1 MYSLI
6 PGCHLRLLPTQIA
19 PATCVGEFIVAT
31 SRASGSDI
39 TLKVPETTMRM
50 DNGSGEAI
58 GPGDGMTEPDAT
70 SLTGFTVAITASRRV
85 DEFTTMLRRR
95 GADVVA
101 AAAMHMVPL
110 ADDVRLRAAT
120 EDVVD
125 APPDL
130 LIVTTGIGFRGWV
143 EAAAGWGVAD
153 TLLGALGKARVIS
166 RGPKATGALRAAGLR
181 EEWSPVSESSEE
193 VLAHLTVDDL
203 KGKRVAVQLHGAT
216 DDWDPVPWFIDTL
229 VERGATVVGVQVYR
243 WEPPEHPSALD
254 CLIEKV
260 ALGGV
265 DAITFTSAPA
275 AASFLMRADE
285 LRLTE
290 PVRRAMNS
298 TVTTFCVGPIT
309 AGPLRKAGVTS
320 VQPDRMRLGALA
332 RAVADELPRRQPDLA
347 VAGHTL
353 GVRATCAVVDGVVR
367 DLSPNSMVLLKLL
380 ASAPGAVVSRDMMLE
395 ALGGDNPQLVEAELA
410 RLRSAIGAEELI
422 VTAVER
428 GYRLAVDFMPE
439 DAGVPH

>member
-1 MYSLI
+1 M
-6 PGCHLRLLPTQIA
+6 
-19 PATCVGEFIVAT
+19 
-31 SRASGSDI
+31 
-39 TLKVPETTMRM
+39 
-50 DNGSGEAI
+50 
-58 GPGDGMTEPDAT
+58 
-70 SLTGFTVAITASRRV
+70 AITASRRV

-101 AAAMHMVPL
+101 AAAMNMVPL
-110 ADDVRLRAAT
+110 ADDVRLRDAT
-120 EDVVD
+120 QDVID

-130 LIVTTGIGFRGWV
+130 LIATTGIGFRGWV
-143 EAAAGWGVAD
+143 EAARGWGMAD
-153 TLLGALGKARVIS
+153 ALLKALGKARVIS

-203 KGKRVAVQLHGAT
+203 EGKRVAVQLHGAT

-254 CLIEKV
+254 GLIEKV

-275 AASFLMRADE
+275 AASFLMRAGE
-285 LRLTE
+285 LRLAE
-290 PVRRAMNS
+290 AVLRAMNS

-353 GVRATCAVVDGVVR
+353 GVRATCAIVDGVVR
-367 DLSPNSMVLLKLL
+367 DLSPNSVVLLKQL
-380 ASAPGAVVSRDMMLE
+380 ASAPGAVVSSDVLLE
-395 ALGGDNPQLVEAELA
+395 ALGGDNPHVVEAAVA
-410 RLRSAIGAEELI
+410 RLRSALGAKELI
-422 VTAVER
+422 VTVIKR
-428 GYRLAVDFMPE
+428 GYRLAVDFIPD
-439 DAGVPH
+439 DAGMPH

>member
-1 MYSLI
+1 VD
-6 PGCHLRLLPTQIA
+6 Q
-19 PATCVGEFIVAT
+19 
-31 SRASGSDI
+31 
-39 TLKVPETTMRM
+39 
-50 DNGSGEAI
+50 GSGEAI
-58 GPGDGMTEPDAT
+58 GRGDGMTEPDVA

-101 AAAMHMVPL
+101 AAAMSMVPL
-110 ADDVRLRAAT
+110 PDDVRLRAAT
-120 EDVVD
+120 EDVID
-125 APPDL
+125 APPDV
-130 LIVTTGIGFRGWV
+130 LIATTGIGFRGWV
-143 EAAAGWGVAD
+143 EAAEGWGLAEP
-153 TLLGALGKARVIS
+153 LLAALGKARVIS

-216 DDWDPVPWFIDTL
+216 DDWDPVPGFIDTL
-229 VERGATVVGVQVYR
+229 VERGATVVGVPVYR
-243 WEPPEHPSALD
+243 WEPPEHLGPLD
-254 CLIEKV
+254 ALIEKV

-275 AASFLMRADE
+275 AASFLMRAEE

-298 TVTTFCVGPIT
+298 TVTTFCVGPVT
-309 AGPLRKAGVTS
+309 ARPLRNAGVTS

-332 RAVADELPRRQPDLA
+332 RAVADELPRRQPDLI
-347 VAGHTL
+347 VAGHNL

-380 ASAPGAVVSRDMMLE
+380 ASAPGAVVSRDVMLE
-395 ALGGDNPQLVEAELA
+395 ALGGDDPHVVEAAVA
-410 RLRSAIGAEELI
+410 RLRSAIGAKELI
-422 VTAVER
+422 ATAVKR
-428 GYRLAVDFMPE
+428 GYRLAVDFMPDDVE
-439 DAGVPH
+439 VPQ